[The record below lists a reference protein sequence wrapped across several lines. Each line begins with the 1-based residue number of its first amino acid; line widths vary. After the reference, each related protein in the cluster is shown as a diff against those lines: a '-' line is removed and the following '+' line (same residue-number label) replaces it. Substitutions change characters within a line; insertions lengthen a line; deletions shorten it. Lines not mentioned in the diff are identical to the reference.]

1 MKLSKKAIILILSLL
16 IVACSTTVPVSAT
29 GSVAS
34 SKIGTAKQTTLLSII
49 KLGDEPTIE
58 NAAKN
63 GNITNV
69 NTVHYK
75 TTIIPFGIS
84 VECIVRGN

>member
-1 MKLSKKAIILILSLL
+1 L
-16 IVACSTTVPVSAT
+16 
-29 GSVAS
+29 
-34 SKIGTAKQTTLLSII
+34 
-49 KLGDEPTIE
+49 LGDEPTIE